1 MVSKNPGALS
11 YFNDHQE
18 IRDFLETQSLM
29 TEHNREKSVQSEKL
43 VKHIISKKP
52 RSGTSLCF
60 TCKSSM
66 AESDMGMDRKQRG
79 NR

>member
-1 MVSKNPGALS
+1 
-11 YFNDHQE
+11 
-18 IRDFLETQSLM
+18 M